1 MLCKQGLR
9 NLRSEVSKVYCQS
22 VAACFF
28 DILQSLYH
36 MDLTFHDTDRT
47 FIDILFPIFC
57 LISLHQGFPSG
68 YGEALRETISAHC
81 YNTDFQFWHI
91 LHSMYSP
98 FFFIDICP
106 KLSINSFL
114 AALNSRGSSPYSHKN
129 NIRSLI
135 PEDTPL
141 WLSGRFTRYPPLHN
155 TDILTL
161 QPAERAFNP
170 GFRMRDQPFILCRD
184 QPFFP

>member
-1 MLCKQGLR
+1 MSSVR
-9 NLRSEVSKVYCQS
+9 NVQARFTVGKDHSCP
-22 VAACFF
+22 FF

-36 MDLTFHDTDRT
+36 MDLTLHDTDRT

-68 YGEALRETISAHC
+68 YGQALRETISAHC

-106 KLSINSFL
+106 KPPIHSFL
-114 AALNSRGSSPYSHKN
+114 AALNSCGSSPYSHKTTSVLSYPRAPIMA
-129 NIRSLI
+129 IRPVHKVSS
-135 PEDTPL
+135 PTQ
-141 WLSGRFTRYPPLHN
+141 Y
-155 TDILTL
+155 
-161 QPAERAFNP
+161 
-170 GFRMRDQPFILCRD
+170 
-184 QPFFP
+184 